1 MVVTEQRFDLGS
13 AHQLLQEQPHDV
25 DIEEPVTVFGE
36 RGGMPDR
43 IVGAQSH
50 KPAEQQVVVELL
62 PGLIESLVMSPI
74 PS

>member
-1 MVVTEQRFDLGS
+1 
-13 AHQLLQEQPHDV
+13 
-25 DIEEPVTVFGE
+25 
-36 RGGMPDR
+36 MPDR